1 VIDDENEAAAGPDA
15 GGAETPPP
23 ASPPPLPG
31 VSRLLPPL
39 PTSATS
45 PPPLPIAT
53 ATVSPLTGEPLAPP
67 PWRWPQVLL
76 GTIMAYVPWVL
87 LTAIALL
94 AGSSAGANN
103 QKATVALAAATLV
116 ITALLDGWQLFS
128 AWTFSLRRGH
138 QSWSAWGFRRP
149 TVAIFWMV
157 PVALFAIY
165 AVSIVNGAL
174 VHPPQQSLINDF
186 PHTRAGLAV
195 FLLTVCVAAP
205 FFEETFF
212 RGFIFRGLA
221 NSWGAVWAAIAS
233 SAFFAAM
240 HTQLTIFLPIFV
252 LGIALCWLYEKTG
265 SIWTNITLHCTF
277 NLISALVWWTAK

>member
-1 VIDDENEAAAGPDA
+1 VIDDESEAATGPDSD
-15 GGAETPPP
+15 GVDVPPP
-23 ASPPPLPG
+23 DSSAAPPPDPPPISGAVPPPLLMWVTTPSAG
-31 VSRLLPPL
+31 V
-39 PTSATS
+39 PTA
-45 PPPLPIAT
+45 L
-53 ATVSPLTGEPLAPP
+53 

-76 GTIMAYVPWVL
+76 GTIMAYIPWVL
-87 LTAIALL
+87 LTAIAFF
-94 AGSSAGANN
+94 AGSGASAKSE
-103 QKATVALAAATLV
+103 KATVALAASMLV

-128 AWTFSLRRGH
+128 AWTFSLRLGH

-149 TVAIFWMV
+149 TMAIFWMV
-157 PVALFAIY
+157 PVALFAVY

-174 VHPPQQSLINDF
+174 VHPPQQSLVNDF
-186 PHTRAGLAV
+186 PHTRAGLVV
-195 FLLTVCVAAP
+195 FLLTVGVAAP

-221 NSWGAVWAAIAS
+221 NSWGAVWAAIVS